1 MAFKHS
7 ILVVANRTAD
17 SDELNGALAARA
29 EQGPVS
35 YTLVV
40 PPMTAGPAAR
50 GAAEAKLTAAL
61 ARLRDGGL
69 EIDGRLGPPDPIDA
83 VHAVWDPRRFDEVI
97 VSTLPGQASKWMLMD
112 LPHRVARF
120 TGVRV
125 THVVGSDEK
134 VKLEAVPVRHVLASD
149 RREPEHS
156 APPTRERS
164 GVLSPL
170 SVLTWGG
177 RSEGDRGGAP

>member
-17 SDELNGALAARA
+17 SDELSGALLARA
-29 EQGPVS
+29 EQGPVA

-40 PPMTAGPAAR
+40 PPTAAGPDSRA
-50 GAAEAKLTAAL
+50 AAEGKLASAL
-61 ARLRDGGL
+61 GRLRDAGL
-69 EIDGRLGPPDPIDA
+69 EIDGSLGPPDPVDA
-83 VHAVWDPRRFDEVI
+83 VHNVWDPRSFDEVI

-112 LPHRVARF
+112 LPHRIARF

-125 THVVGSDEK
+125 THVVASDEK
-134 VKLEAVPVRHVLASD
+134 VKLESVPA
-149 RREPEHS
+149 PER
-156 APPTRERS
+156 AKR

-170 SVLTWGG
+170 SVLSWGG
-177 RSEGDRGGAP
+177 RPPAPARDEEPAGEPPDDAA

>member
-17 SDELNGALAARA
+17 SDELREALLARA
-29 EQGPVS
+29 EQGPVA

-40 PPMTAGPAAR
+40 PPMAAGPEAR
-50 GAAEAKLTAAL
+50 TAAEGKLTAAL
-61 ARLRDGGL
+61 ERLSADGL
-69 EIDGRLGPPDPIDA
+69 EIVGNLGPPDPIDA
-83 VHAVWDPRRFDEVI
+83 VHNVWDPRSFDEVI

-134 VKLEAVPVRHVLASD
+134 VKLEGVPLPA
-149 RREPEHS
+149 REK
-156 APPTRERS
+156 S
-164 GVLSPL
+164 GVLTPL
-170 SVLTWGG
+170 SVLSWGG
-177 RSEGDRGGAP
+177 RPASRERSEEPGGEPPDDAA

>member
-17 SDELNGALAARA
+17 SDELSAALLARA
-29 EQGPVS
+29 EQGPVA

-40 PPMTAGPAAR
+40 PPMA
-50 GAAEAKLTAAL
+50 AKLAAAL
-61 ARLRDGGL
+61 GRLRDAGL
-69 EIDGRLGPPDPIDA
+69 EIDGSLGPPDPIDA
-83 VHAVWDPRRFDEVI
+83 VHNVWDPRRFDEVI

-112 LPHRVARF
+112 LPHRIARF

-134 VKLEAVPVRHVLASD
+134 VKLEAVPLPERDKPGVLA
-149 RREPEHS
+149 
-156 APPTRERS
+156 
-164 GVLSPL
+164 PL
-170 SVLTWGG
+170 SVLSWGG
-177 RSEGDRGGAP
+177 RPAAPARGDADTPDEPGEPPDSVA

>member
-17 SDELNGALAARA
+17 SDELSGALAARA

-125 THVVGSDEK
+125 THVVGSDDK
-134 VKLEAVPVRHVLASD
+134 VKLEAVPVPEREKPGVLA
-149 RREPEHS
+149 
-156 APPTRERS
+156 
-164 GVLSPL
+164 PL
-170 SVLTWGG
+170 SVLSWGG
-177 RSEGDRGGAP
+177 RPPANPRGGDSDTEPPDDAA

>member
-17 SDELNGALAARA
+17 SDELSGALLARA
-29 EQGPVS
+29 EQGPVA

-40 PPMTAGPAAR
+40 PPTAAGPDSRA
-50 GAAEAKLTAAL
+50 AAEGKLAAAL
-61 ARLRDGGL
+61 TRLREAGL
-69 EIDGRLGPPDPIDA
+69 EIDGSLGPPDPLDA
-83 VHAVWDPRRFDEVI
+83 VHNVWDPRSFDEVI

-112 LPHRVARF
+112 LPHRIARF

-134 VKLEAVPVRHVLASD
+134 VRLESVPA
-149 RREPEHS
+149 PERPKH
-156 APPTRERS
+156 

-170 SVLTWGG
+170 SVLSWGG
-177 RSEGDRGGAP
+177 RPPAPTRGKEPAGEPPDDAA

>member
-17 SDELNGALAARA
+17 SDELSGALLARA
-29 EQGPVS
+29 ELGPVA

-40 PPMTAGPAAR
+40 PPTAAGPDSRA
-50 GAAEAKLTAAL
+50 AAEGKLTAAL
-61 ARLRDGGL
+61 GRLREVGL
-69 EIDGRLGPPDPIDA
+69 EIDGSLGPPDPIDA
-83 VHAVWDPRRFDEVI
+83 VHNVWDPRSFDEVI

-112 LPHRVARF
+112 LPHRIARF

-125 THVVGSDEK
+125 THVVASDEK
-134 VKLEAVPVRHVLASD
+134 VKLESVPA
-149 RREPEHS
+149 PER
-156 APPTRERS
+156 AKR

-170 SVLTWGG
+170 SVLSWGG
-177 RSEGDRGGAP
+177 RPPPPARDEEPAGEPPDDAA

>member
-17 SDELNGALAARA
+17 SDELNVALLARA
-29 EQGPVS
+29 EQGPVA

-40 PPMTAGPAAR
+40 PPMTAGPDAR
-50 GAAEAKLTAAL
+50 AAAEGKLAAAL

-69 EIDGRLGPPDPIDA
+69 EIDGSLGPPDPIDA
-83 VHAVWDPRRFDEVI
+83 VHAVWDPREFDEVI

-125 THVVGSDEK
+125 IHVVGSDEK
-134 VKLEAVPVRHVLASD
+134 VKLQSVPVPERSKPGVLA
-149 RREPEHS
+149 
-156 APPTRERS
+156 
-164 GVLSPL
+164 PL
-170 SVLTWGG
+170 SVLSWGG
-177 RSEGDRGGAP
+177 RPPAPPRSEEPPREPPDDAA